1 MLPSILFA
9 AGHAYQATNVMELGG
24 VFAITSIGSVILCW
38 FYKRWNY
45 NLWIIVALHGAMNL
59 WWEVSAV
66 DDTALGGWLANGA
79 RLTTIVLAI
88 ILTIYK
94 DRRWSPIPATSAV
107 TFDDQRHD
115 FEVRDDSSVRLVP
128 SIT

>member
-1 MLPSILFA
+1 
-9 AGHAYQATNVMELGG
+9 MELGG